1 MISSNELF
9 KPEQKVKVILHL
21 YNVQVYK
28 GIEQGYQVSIRAITK
43 TCATQSNFL
52 HPLLHNAKSKASQGR
67 RAQEEVGQHQVDL
80 GGGDVA
86 EEGEEL
92 EGLRQGLGEQGQDQ
106 VWSSGQVCLLLQVR
120 DAHFAGGSRKCN

>member
-1 MISSNELF
+1 MISSNELC
-9 KPEQKVKVILHL
+9 KPEQKVKVFLHL
-21 YNVQVYK
+21 YKVQVYK

-86 EEGEEL
+86 KEGEA
-92 EGLRQGLGEQGQDQ
+92 Q
-106 VWSSGQVCLLLQVR
+106 CLQVR
-120 DAHFAGGSRKCN
+120 GVQLGVELHRHLGLP

>member
-1 MISSNELF
+1 MISSNELC
-9 KPEQKVKVILHL
+9 KPEQKVKVFLHL
-21 YNVQVYK
+21 YKVQVYK

-67 RAQEEVGQHQVDL
+67 RAQEEVGQHQGDL

-86 EEGEEL
+86 EEGEA
-92 EGLRQGLGEQGQDQ
+92 Q
-106 VWSSGQVCLLLQVR
+106 SLQV
-120 DAHFAGGSRKCN
+120 